1 MKSVPF
7 VHVRNVATNEHFD
20 IPFDLY
26 NHKKAMC
33 KTDPD
38 FYQWESNEI
47 VTMREVPDSFRS
59 VSDMTSGMYDPTFY
73 QVEEETP
80 AVTESPAVTGDL
92 EAKKARFAELKE
104 IGWANLKAETPEATK
119 ALKEEYKA
127 LKAEL
132 E

>member
-26 NHKKAMC
+26 NHKKEMC

-38 FYQWESNEI
+38 FFQWESNEI
-47 VTMREVPDSFRS
+47 VTMREVPDSFKS
-59 VSDMTSGMYDPTFY
+59 VSDMTSNMYDPTFY
-73 QVEEETP
+73 QVEPETVEEAP
-80 AVTESPAVTGDL
+80 TGDL

-104 IGWANLKAETPEATK
+104 IGWANLKAETPEETK
-119 ALKEEYKA
+119 ALKDEYKA

-132 E
+132 EG